1 MRPINVTITK
11 MIDESPS
18 TKTFFFDR
26 SFESAIPGQFV
37 MVWIR
42 GVDEIPMTLS
52 YTNAITVQK
61 VGDATSALFELKEGD
76 SLGIRGPIGNGFTLP
91 QKDEKV
97 LLIAGGVG
105 AAPLAPLA
113 EHVANSG
120 TWSNVTTI
128 LGARSYNELIFANRF
143 FMTGEIHVTTDDGT
157 QGRRGF
163 VTDVLNDIDILEYDK
178 IYTCGPE
185 IMMARVFE
193 ILHKADAHTR
203 AEFSLHR
210 YFKCAIGVCGACC
223 MDPHGL
229 RVCKDGPVF
238 NGELLVDT
246 EFGKYKRGGSGI
258 RGRV

>member
-1 MRPINVTITK
+1 
-11 MIDESPS
+11 
-18 TKTFFFDR
+18 
-26 SFESAIPGQFV
+26 

-76 SLGIRGPIGNGFTLP
+76 SLGIRGPFGNGFTLP
-91 QKDEKV
+91 QEDEKILV
-97 LLIAGGVG
+97 IAGGVG
-105 AAPLAPLA
+105 SAPLVPLA
-113 EHVANSG
+113 ECASYAG
-120 TWSNVTTI
+120 SDVTTI
-128 LGARSYNELIFANRF
+128 LGARSSDELIFGSRF
-143 FMTGEIHVTTDDGT
+143 FMAGNIHITTDDGT

-163 VTDVLNDIDILEYDK
+163 VTDVLNEIDISDYDR

-185 IMMARVFE
+185 IMMGRVFD
-193 ILHKADAHTR
+193 ILRDADAHGR

-246 EFGKYKRGGSGI
+246 EFGGYKRGASGI
-258 RGRV
+258 RGEV